1 MSHTHTQPPTETIDV
16 VFPIRGDAIPL
27 DHGYTLYAALSRLP
41 ATGPWLQRT
50 DEAAIQPVRG
60 RRDGDGLLDLTA
72 KSRLG
77 LRLPAASLPLVL
89 LLAETD
95 LDLDGHDLHIGAPRP
110 SLLRPTATLYARMVA
125 AARGDDE
132 ERFDADVRGQLRDLE
147 IQGSPT
153 RGTRRTL
160 RSRDQTI
167 TGFSLL
173 VTDLSREDSIHLQ
186 EAGLGDH
193 RKLGCGVFVPWPRA
207 RG

>member
-1 MSHTHTQPPTETIDV
+1 MSQTHTQPPPQTIDV
-16 VFPIRGDAIPL
+16 VFPIRGDTIPL

-41 ATGPWLQRT
+41 ATGCWLQRT

-95 LDLDGHDLHIGAPRP
+95 LDLDGHDLHIGPPRP
-110 SLLRPTATLYARMVA
+110 ALLHPASALYARMVA
-125 AARGDDE
+125 TSNGDDAD
-132 ERFDADVRGQLRDLE
+132 RFDAEIRRQLQELE
-147 IQGSPT
+147 IQGKPI
-153 RGTRRTL
+153 RGRRRTL
-160 RSRDQTI
+160 RFEDRTI
-167 TGFSLL
+167 AGYSLL
-173 VTDLSREDSIHLQ
+173 VTGLCPDDSIHLQ
-186 EAGLGDH
+186 EAGLGAH

-207 RG
+207 KG